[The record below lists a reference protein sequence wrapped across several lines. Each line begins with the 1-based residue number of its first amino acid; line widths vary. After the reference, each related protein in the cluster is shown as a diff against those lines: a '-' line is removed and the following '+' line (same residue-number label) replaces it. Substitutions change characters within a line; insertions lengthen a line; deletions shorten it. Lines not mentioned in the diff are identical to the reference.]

1 MVGTVAGHSSERFGR
16 YELLTKLG
24 HGGMAEVYLA
34 KAELAEGIHKLV
46 ALKKIHPAFS
56 ENPQFAK
63 MFREEAR
70 IATDL
75 NHPNIVQMFHF
86 GRLAGTY
93 YLVMEY
99 VEGLDLSRLF
109 RKAGR
114 KMPYGIAAFVTQ
126 GLVAGLDYAHRKKD
140 ENGQPIEIVHR
151 DISPQNVLVSYD
163 GAVKIADFG
172 IARTRGQDEEE
183 GVVKGKFA
191 YMSPEQ
197 AMGQKVDRRSDIYS
211 AGIVLYELVVGKAPF
226 GHLKGKEALAAVRRA
241 EIAAPSEY
249 VADIPPEL
257 ERIIMGAL
265 ARSPDQRY
273 QSAREM
279 QSALVQFLYSYRG
292 SDGQI
297 YDSEALAD
305 FVEDAIPE
313 KERVVVS
320 AAVSPSSAGA
330 SSHVRESVLT
340 GSHGTETSVELIE
353 KKKVVAVYGRLT
365 ELTGDD
371 SRTESF
377 LGDLKHRAEDLAYK
391 FDVRGLATDTSSLAF
406 VVGVPVSGEEDVF
419 RSIRLAQTM
428 GEAVEQIAEQHGC
441 SARLRVGLAR
451 GYAEVRRSARHGY
464 RFALLGGVERTAAI
478 LAQDAQDGSIVV
490 GPALYVAAKTDWEC
504 VHAGLVEIVSSRGS
518 EGTPSAS
525 KRVLDFY
532 RLVGRRTESLTHKV
546 PETFLG
552 RDFEMAEL
560 KDAYHDVVSRRTSRV
575 IGMLGEAGVG
585 KRSLVQHFLADL
597 EQTPGRILHASGRQ
611 WSQNLPYF
619 LFGKVARE
627 LVDVSGGASRDAIE
641 QKVDQMLADLWP
653 NRPDEYRQHRSV
665 LLFLVGGV
673 EPAELSLPADPELRQ
688 RLIGRTMQMVLS
700 RIAREQPLIVVLGEF
715 HWVDEP
721 SRQLVRRFV
730 GTLPHRPILVLI
742 TSRPPGDS
750 SVFGDSQA
758 VDVIHV
764 RDLATEDCRR
774 LVSDRF
780 VDFAQA
786 RPLIEQ
792 ILEKGGG
799 NPYYLLAIV
808 DDLVE
813 RGVCQVDKK
822 GGKNKLLWMDKKSVL
837 QIPPTVDGLVSARLD
852 RLDPKVRAILRMA
865 AVLGRIFHR
874 DDLDV
879 LAGRMV
885 ASDLEE
891 LVRRGFIENVSDRPD
906 EFRFAKQVIRDVA
919 YQGLSGQVARQLH
932 RDAADWFMTRGGDHG
947 NAGRIAYH
955 LGRAGDN
962 VRAAEYYAKA
972 GFEARQMNAN
982 REAFQFFS
990 GALDRLDGENHELAF
1005 RIHLERAEILA
1016 AWGRRDEQRAELE
1029 TLNQMV
1035 EGSNESARLANRWMA
1050 YYQAVS
1056 QPKQVLDVF
1065 EKAWASQ
1072 DETASN
1078 CELRAEALHYKARAL
1093 SEIGKNMD
1101 ALAAIA
1107 EARSLCSAEGQIAS
1121 VWGDLFRVEGNIHFY
1136 LGEYPRAAISY
1147 KQALTVF
1154 RGLGLKLNEAVILN
1168 NLGFMYLS
1176 VGEFEQAIKYLR
1188 SAYAIY
1194 KNLGDRSSI
1203 ATVLSNLG
1211 QVHAAVGDYDKALVY
1226 LRRAEE
1232 HCHNIGDSSFQA
1244 DALISIGQVY
1254 LNRDETDRAASECKR
1269 GLDLA
1274 KDSDSIYDIARA
1286 QIYLALALLRGA
1298 GDVNEA
1304 VHLANE
1310 AADMSRRA
1318 RMPQGEVFGQSVA
1331 SLALAA
1337 AGDLDGALGKSA
1349 QAVARLA
1356 TARNVAETEV
1366 ILHNHAKLLLR
1377 AGRDDEAVPYLE
1389 KAFALVRAK
1398 SNKIQDAHMR
1408 AQYLSV
1414 PPAREIVADHAAWIH
1429 S

>member
-1 MVGTVAGHSSERFGR
+1 MAKHSSERFGR

-99 VEGLDLSRLF
+99 VEGLDLARLF

-114 KMPYGIAAFVTQ
+114 RMPHGIAAFVAQ
-126 GLVAGLDYAHRKKD
+126 GVVAGLDYAHRKKD
-140 ENGQPIEIVHR
+140 ENGRPIEIVHR

-211 AGIVLYELVVGKAPF
+211 AGVVLYELVAGKAPF

-241 EIAAPSEY
+241 EITAPSED
-249 VADIPPEL
+249 VPDIPPEL
-257 ERIIMGAL
+257 ERIIMSAL
-265 ARSPDQRY
+265 ARSPGQRY

-292 SDGQI
+292 ADGQI

-305 FVEDAIPE
+305 FVEQVIPE
-313 KERVVVS
+313 RERAVMSAVVS
-320 AAVSPSSAGA
+320 ASPAERPSQIS
-330 SSHVRESVLT
+330 ESVLT
-340 GSHGTETSVELIE
+340 GSHVTETSVELIE
-353 KKKVVAVYGRLT
+353 KKKIVVVYGL
-365 ELTGDD
+365 LTGLVADD
-371 SRTESF
+371 ARQEPF
-377 LGDLKHRAEDLAYK
+377 LRDLKQRAEDLAYK
-391 FDVRGLATDTSSLAF
+391 FDVRGFTADSRGLAF

-419 RSIRLAQTM
+419 RSVRLAQTM
-428 GEAVEQIAEQHGC
+428 GEAVGQIAGQHGC

-451 GYAEVRRSARHGY
+451 GYAEVRRSARNGY
-464 RFALLGGVERTAAI
+464 RFALLGGVERTAQI
-478 LAQDAQDGSIVV
+478 LAEHAEDGSIVV
-490 GPALYVAAKTDWEC
+490 GPALYGAAKSDWEC
-504 VHAGLVEIVSSRGS
+504 LHAGVVEVVSKVG
-518 EGTPSAS
+518 EGTTSIS
-525 KRVLDFY
+525 KRVLDVY
-532 RLVGRRTESLTHKV
+532 RLVGRRTEDLGNKV
-546 PETFLG
+546 TETFLG

-560 KDAYHDVVSRRTSRV
+560 KDAYHDVVSRHTSRV
-575 IGMLGEAGVG
+575 IGLLGEAGVG
-585 KRSLVQHFLADL
+585 KRSLVQHLLADL
-597 EQTPGRILHASGRQ
+597 EQAPGRIVRASGRQ
-611 WSQNLPYF
+611 WSQSLPYF
-619 LFGKVARE
+619 LLSKVARE
-627 LVDVSGGASRDAIE
+627 LIHVSSGASREEIE
-641 QKVDQMLADLWP
+641 RKVDELLTTGWQH
-653 NRPDEYRQHRSV
+653 RPDEYRLYRSV
-665 LLFLVGGV
+665 FLFLVGGV

-688 RLIGRTMQMVLS
+688 RLIGRTLQMVLS
-700 RIAREQPLIVVLGEF
+700 RMAREKPLIVVLGEF

-721 SRQLVRRFV
+721 SRQLVRRFID
-730 GTLPHRPILVLI
+730 TLPHRPILVLI
-742 TSRPPGDS
+742 TSRPPGDPP
-750 SVFGDSQA
+750 VFGDSQV

-764 RDLATEDCRR
+764 NELAAEDCRR

-780 VDFAQA
+780 VDVGQA
-786 RPLIEQ
+786 RVLIEQ

-799 NPYYLLAIV
+799 NPYYLLAIL

-813 RGVCQVDKK
+813 RGACRIDERNGNKQLVWVDK
-822 GGKNKLLWMDKKSVL
+822 NSVL

-852 RLDPKVRAILRMA
+852 RLDPKIRVTLRVA

-874 DDLDV
+874 DDLV
-879 LAGRMV
+879 ALLGRPV
-885 ASDLEE
+885 AADLDE
-891 LVRRGFIENVSDRPD
+891 LVRRSLIDRVPD
-906 EFRFAKQVIRDVA
+906 QSEDFRFAKQVIRDVA
-919 YQGLSGQVARQLH
+919 YQGLSAQAARQLH
-932 RDAADWFMTRGGDHG
+932 RAAADRFLAMQGEHH

-955 LGRAGDN
+955 LARAGDN
-962 VRAAEYYAKA
+962 VRAAEFYAKA
-972 GFEARQMNAN
+972 GFEARQMNAH
-982 REAFQFFS
+982 REAFQFFTS
-990 GALDRLDGENHELAF
+990 ALDRLDGQQHPLAF
-1005 RIHLERAEILA
+1005 RIRVERAEILA

-1029 TLNQMV
+1029 TLDDMV
-1035 EGSNESARLANRWMA
+1035 AGPKEAAQLANRWMA
-1050 YYQAVS
+1050 YFQAVS
-1056 QPKQVLDVF
+1056 QPKKVIEVNEMAWSAEGNASLD
-1065 EKAWASQ
+1065 
-1072 DETASN
+1072 
-1078 CELRAEALHYKARAL
+1078 CELQAEALQYKARAL
-1093 SEIGKNMD
+1093 SEMGKNAE
-1101 ALAAIA
+1101 ALVAIA
-1107 EARSLCSAEGQIAS
+1107 EARSLCSAEGQVAS
-1121 VWGDLFRVEGNIHFY
+1121 VWGELFRVEGNIHFY
-1136 LGEYPRAAISY
+1136 LGEYPRAATSY
-1147 KQALTVF
+1147 KQALSVF

-1176 VGEFEQAIKYLR
+1176 VGEFELAIKYLK

-1203 ATVLSNLG
+1203 ATTLSNLG
-1211 QVHAAVGDYDKALVY
+1211 QVYGAVGDYDKALVY

-1232 HCHNIGDSSFQA
+1232 HCRDIRDSSFRA
-1244 DALISIGQVY
+1244 DALISIGQLH
-1254 LNRDETDRAASECKR
+1254 LNRDEGELAARACKQ
-1269 GLDLA
+1269 GLALA
-1274 KDSDSIYDIARA
+1274 RDADSIYDIARA

-1304 VHLANE
+1304 ARLANE
-1310 AADMSRRA
+1310 AAEMSRRA
-1318 RMPQGEVFGQSVA
+1318 RMPQGEVFGLSVG

-1337 AGDLDGALGKSA
+1337 AGDLDGALGMSA

-1356 TARNVAETEV
+1356 TARNVAESEV

-1377 AGRDDEAVPYLE
+1377 AGRDEEAVPYLE
-1389 KAFALVRAK
+1389 KAFALVQAK
-1398 SNKIQDAHMR
+1398 SSKIQDPHVR
-1408 AQYLSV
+1408 ARYLSV
-1414 PPAREIVADHAAWIH
+1414 LPARDIVADHSCWIQT
-1429 S
+1429 